1 VVSDRAAEVGQVVA
15 EHAVCHRRAALV
27 VHHSAAVA
35 GCVPAESAV
44 GQCRIAAVVVPYSAA
59 AQATNPL
66 QNPIIIGKNLTGG
79 PCLRIGFLGSIDIT
93 GAVRYYFYSLI
104 LVIVFE

>member
-1 VVSDRAAEVGQVVA
+1 
-15 EHAVCHRRAALV
+15 L
-27 VHHSAAVA
+27 
-35 GCVPAESAV
+35 
-44 GQCRIAAVVVPYSAA
+44 RITP
-59 AQATNPL
+59 PL

-93 GAVRYYFYSLI
+93 GAVRYYFYSLT